1 MELPTEISLRPAV
14 EGRGLVVAPILTA
27 VVTADHRRYDGIDSA
42 KLLSGFVEQL
52 VAVIEEE
59 AR

>member
-1 MELPTEISLRPAV
+1 V

-27 VVTADHRRYDGIDSA
+27 VVTADHRRYDGIDSG